1 MNFARFVSFA
11 VAALALFPFSADAA
25 GIPEGRRA
33 LLGKIQVFSNGAER
47 TKECTACFSATN
59 RDCVSLKEDG
69 RIATSLP
76 PGVLQLN
83 RVECMNEA
91 RTQAES
97 YIAKGVALRID
108 SREGVGT
115 YFGDLQ
121 LTVAPGKGFMYLSK
135 ADDQYA
141 ASVTPFHQAQGKA
154 LGLKYV
160 RNIPKAVTNPD
171 DLPVVN
177 ESLEEK
183 PRKLLT
189 PGEERNRLKSIY
201 FDAGVYYSSVSY
213 SGGLAALDGQLKS
226 ATHYGATL
234 DLGAFLPLTDH
245 ETLIGG
251 GVRFTRDSYSDTG
264 IEATMTILEIVVSYR
279 YYLMG
284 KIGDGF
290 FVRGD
295 IGFPRISSEVSSSTN
310 PALSSAADSKFGL
323 GFMLGGGYDFVVTR
337 DLKIGAGLYFNSATA
352 NYATGAQ
359 SESWT
364 ATSWLFGAHVLF

>member
-1 MNFARFVSFA
+1 MTVSRFVSLSVA
-11 VAALALFPFSADAA
+11 VLALVPLCAQAA

-33 LLGKIQVFSNGAER
+33 VLGKIQIFSDGVER

-69 RIATSLP
+69 KVATALP
-76 PGVLQLN
+76 PGVMQVS

-97 YIAKGVALRID
+97 YVAKGTVIRVD

-121 LTVAPGKGFMYLSK
+121 LSVAPGKGFMYLSK

-141 ASVTPFHQAQGKA
+141 ASVSPFHQSQGKA

-160 RNIPKAVTNPD
+160 RNIPKAVSDPD
-171 DLPVVN
+171 DLPVLN
-177 ESLEEK
+177 EALEEK

-213 SGGLAALDGQLKS
+213 SGGLSSLDSQLKG

-234 DLGAFLPLTDH
+234 DVGAFFPLTDH
-245 ETLIGG
+245 ETLLGG
-251 GVRFTRDSYSDTG
+251 GVRLTRDSYSGTG
-264 IEATMTILEIVVSYR
+264 IEATITILELVVSYR

-290 FVRGD
+290 FMRGD
-295 IGFPRISSEVSSSTN
+295 IGFPRISSEVTSSSNT
-310 PALSSAADSKFGL
+310 ALSSAADSKFGL
-323 GFMLGGGYDFVVTR
+323 GFMLGGGYDFIVTR
-337 DLKIGAGLYFNSATA
+337 DLKLGAGLYFNSATA